1 MAPPLKL
8 SHVDIRL
15 LRVFAAVVDCGGFAP
30 AQVALNVSQSTI
42 SVHMATLEARLD
54 MRLCERG
61 RSGFRVTAEGRR
73 VHEAAQSLFRAIDS
87 FGSEVEALRGRLTG
101 ELHIGCVDSV
111 VTNPDFALPQALARF
126 EARHGAVQIGLHI
139 APPAEIER
147 AVIEGRF
154 HIGIGGY
161 TQRLSALDYRPLI
174 AEAQKLYAARGH
186 PLAVMPPPGPAP
198 SDLGAYKFARRSY
211 IPDGAI
217 PHAEHLVTAAQAE
230 NMEAT
235 AMLIL
240 SGAHIGFLPE
250 HYARAWTRT
259 GEMVAIL
266 PEAMRFDSTM
276 ELITRKTV
284 PQTPAAGYFRAD
296 LLTAFGLAGAA

>member
-1 MAPPLKL
+1 MAQPLKL

-15 LRVFAAVVDCGGFAP
+15 LRVFATVVDCGGFAP

-42 SVHMATLEARLD
+42 SVHMTALETRLD

-61 RSGFRVTAEGRR
+61 RSGFRVTPEGRR
-73 VHEAAQSLFRAIDS
+73 VYEATQSLFRAIDS

-111 VTNPDFALPQALARF
+111 VTNPDFALPRALARF
-126 EARHGAVQIGLHI
+126 EARHGAVEVSLHI
-139 APPAEIER
+139 ATPAEIER

-161 TQRLSALDYRPLI
+161 TQRLAALDYRPLI
-174 AEAQKLYAARGH
+174 PEAQRLYAARDH
-186 PLAVMPPPGPAP
+186 PLAALPPPGPAP
-198 SDLGAYKFARRSY
+198 GDLGRYKFARRSY
-211 IPDGAI
+211 VPESAI
-217 PHAEHLVTAAQAE
+217 PYAEHLNTSAQAE

-240 SGAHIGFLPE
+240 SGAYIGFLPE
-250 HYARAWTRT
+250 HFARAWTHQ
-259 GEMVAIL
+259 GAMVSIL
-266 PEAMRFDSTM
+266 SELMRFDSM
-276 ELITRKTV
+276 LELITRKTV
-284 PQTPAAGYFRAD
+284 PQTPAAAYFRAD
-296 LLTAFGLAGAA
+296 LLDAFGITGAA